1 MGVIISI
8 QRDTMRWQH
17 SFCPYSKITR
27 KVHPQE
33 FNESWI
39 SKRKVLTNIL
49 LVDRNLVQLDFD
61 WAAASKTGTQS
72 TVFITLHQW
81 YHYLW
86 SFWILLKVLLVLK
99 FISRYWKYGTILI
112 LLKFL
117 NNYCCFGV
125 PFWNIKTDNSQEQ
138 VTSLQLEV

>member
-1 MGVIISI
+1 MGAGSYLKEKTKNSLFHLRNIKLLKWLQNQLLFFMDDQYSLVYTLYNSVKKCDLGVIISI

-17 SFCPYSKITR
+17 SFCHYSKITR
-27 KVHPQE
+27 KVHTQE

-39 SKRKVLTNIL
+39 SMRKVLTNIL

-81 YHYLW
+81 YH
-86 SFWILLKVLLVLK
+86 
-99 FISRYWKYGTILI
+99 
-112 LLKFL
+112 
-117 NNYCCFGV
+117 
-125 PFWNIKTDNSQEQ
+125 
-138 VTSLQLEV
+138 